1 MSDMFNIETKGP
13 IMTVTMSRP
22 PMNAISPDFAKGLS
36 DVIDQAAANKDLSV
50 LHLRSDQRFFSA
62 GADLAYI
69 ETVFAMDD
77 PAKVMAEFVADLQNT
92 LQRLE
97 DLPILTIAEING
109 GALGGG
115 FEIALACSLR
125 VAADDAVVGLPEAHH
140 GLIPGAGGTQRLTRL
155 CGRGV
160 SGRVILTGEMVKGAD
175 ALRMGMVEWS
185 VPADKLAETA
195 AGIAQG
201 AAKLEKNAVG
211 YCKRCIAAQ
220 EDPAQDG
227 FAVEREVV
235 LKAIASDETQRRV
248 AAFVSKNK

>member
-1 MSDMFNIETKGP
+1 MFAIDEQGP
-13 IMTVTMSRP
+13 ITTVVMSRP
-22 PMNAISPDFAKGLS
+22 PMNAISPDFAEGLAEVV
-36 DVIDQAAANKDLSV
+36 DRVEANPETAV

-62 GADLAYI
+62 GADLGFI
-69 ETVFAMDD
+69 DGIFSSPDRGRIMSEFGTLLQGVF
-77 PAKVMAEFVADLQNT
+77 
-92 LQRLE
+92 QRLE

-115 FEIALACSLR
+115 YELALSCALR
-125 VAADDAVVGLPEAHH
+125 VAADDAIVGLPEAHH

-160 SGRVILTGEMVKGAD
+160 AARVIMTGENIKGAE
-175 ALRMGMVEWS
+175 AVRLGMVDWA

-195 AGIAQG
+195 AGIAQR

-220 EDPAQDG
+220 EDPTQDG
-227 FAVEREVV
+227 FAVEREVI
-235 LKAIASDETQRRV
+235 LKAIASEETQRRV